1 MKLNIHIVT
10 HPIIQQLSSSLK
22 NNSNNQTTQNKTSQQ
37 LGIFLIYETIR
48 NWLKNQELYI
58 KDIYFI
64 KRFILA
70 NPQDSCMIITNIP
83 QNFNLIQ
90 ELQEFIPNCQISF
103 INIYKADNSWRINP
117 LFNFI
122 PSRIN
127 KNKKI
132 IILDKNLHPET
143 VILLI
148 NYLITNRHV
157 TLSQI
162 RISSITCNIQT
173 LQTLSNKYPKLNIY
187 TTEIINDYKHS
198 LAI

>member
-10 HPIIQQLSSSLK
+10 HPIIQQLTSKLK
-22 NNSNNQTTQNKTSQQ
+22 NNSTNHIAQDKTSQQ

-58 KDIYFI
+58 KNIYFI

-70 NPQDSCMIITNIP
+70 NPKDSCMIITNIP

-90 ELQEFIPNCQISF
+90 EVQGFIPNCQTVLV
-103 INIYKADNSWRINP
+103 NICKADNGWQVNP

-127 KNKKI
+127 ENKKI
-132 IILDKNLHPET
+132 IILDKDLHLET
-143 VILLI
+143 VIVLI
-148 NYLITNRHV
+148 NYLTTNKHIK
-157 TLSQI
+157 LSQI

-173 LQTLSNKYPKLNIY
+173 LQILSDKYPKLNIY
-187 TTEIINDYKHS
+187 TTEIITDYKHS